1 MTVTPA
7 ARAAATTS
15 WVLASISV
23 RSITSET
30 APWSTPPSDVKSFW
44 YSIRTTAVVLGS
56 TAMSSLLKVG
66 ACVQRLCLLVGEQHP
81 DQESVA
87 LRGFQRESCT
97 SSRHHVDGQ
106 LRARPVHE
114 LRAGHP
120 HPDAPRV
127 LASRQ
132 WCDAPMLRQA
142 AVAVF
147 SRSR

>member
-30 APWSTPPSDVKSFW
+30 APWSAPPSDVKSFW

-87 LRGFQRESCT
+87 LRASSENPAPPRGTTSMVSCVRDQYT
-97 SSRHHVDGQ
+97 
-106 LRARPVHE
+106 
-114 LRAGHP
+114 
-120 HPDAPRV
+120 
-127 LASRQ
+127 
-132 WCDAPMLRQA
+132 
-142 AVAVF
+142 
-147 SRSR
+147 